1 MYNLKLHNQAVT
13 LVDQVEDSLLN
24 YFREHDLRIGDSIPN
39 ELDLAAALGVARSV
53 LREALSRLK

>member
-39 ELDLAAALGVARSV
+39 ELDLAAALCEYR
-53 LREALSRLK
+53 RLTIKSQAPK

>member
-24 YFREHDLRIGDSIPN
+24 YFREHDLRIGVI
-39 ELDLAAALGVARSV
+39 
-53 LREALSRLK
+53 LRRIDAEPGDVDQ

>member
-24 YFREHDLRIGDSIPN
+24 YFREHDLRD
-39 ELDLAAALGVARSV
+39 RKSV
-53 LREALSRLK
+53 V

>member
-39 ELDLAAALGVARSV
+39 ELDLMIYSGKIKVTNDHAKL
-53 LREALSRLK
+53 